1 MILYTETFLE
11 FRSKAMQRSDRN
23 ILGRPFAKPAFTLIE
38 LLVVIAIIA
47 ILASMLLPA
56 LSKAKGQAQRIKCL
70 NNLKQLA
77 LIWTMYPN
85 DNDDK
90 VPDNGP
96 GDGAATWVA
105 GSFEGS
111 PADATNEF
119 LLFDPKRSLFGQY
132 LRSTSIYK
140 CPSDRALGTSGSL
153 KNPRVRSYGMNAY
166 VGWAGPQYR
175 TLPFAQYTVFKKSST
190 INNPGP
196 SSLLV
201 FEEIHP
207 DSICRPFFGTYM
219 DPGNQ
224 TRFYH
229 FPASYHNQSGVNGF
243 ADAHVESHKWA
254 DRRTIKP
261 PLGDL
266 HAHDFPSPGNRDI
279 IWIKER
285 TTSSIK

>member
-56 LSKAKGQAQRIKCL
+56 LSKAKGQAQRIKCV

-119 LLFDPKRSLFGQY
+119 L
-132 LRSTSIYK
+132 
-140 CPSDRALGTSGSL
+140 L